1 MKQIYKIILLV
12 NLVLVVFTINA
23 QEFYRSV
30 KPVTTEG
37 NTLNYKLSG
46 RQYYFTSPLRGSVN
60 FNDFWSVGSV
70 ILENGD
76 RYDSVSLML
85 NIYTEDLIWF
95 NSRTGSLIVLDKYA
109 IKEFILDT
117 ENYEKMLFR
126 KIYIDKMPKG
136 EHYFNVF
143 YEGEIKLLGWH
154 RVTEVSTSL
163 YRDFY
168 GYLRDKEYVRQVNY
182 FIMFPNNDIVK
193 ISGSKKSFVNLFPEQ
208 KKTVRQIF
216 RKNNIY
222 LVEKNRNEI
231 LRATKLIETEFFSK

>member
-12 NLVLVVFTINA
+12 NLVLAVFAVNA

-37 NTLNYKLSG
+37 NSLNYKLSG
-46 RQYYFTSPLRGSVN
+46 RQYYFTSVLRGSVN

-70 ILENGD
+70 ILENDD

-85 NIYTEDLIWF
+85 NIFTEDLIWF
-95 NSRTGSLIVLDKYA
+95 NNRTGSLIVLDKYA

-117 ENYEKMLFR
+117 ENSEKMLFR
-126 KIYIDKMPKG
+126 KIYNDKILKG

-193 ISGSKKSFVNLFPEQ
+193 INGSKKSFVNLFPEQ

-216 RKNNIY
+216 RKNDIY

-231 LRATKLIETEFFSK
+231 LRATKLIESEFFSK